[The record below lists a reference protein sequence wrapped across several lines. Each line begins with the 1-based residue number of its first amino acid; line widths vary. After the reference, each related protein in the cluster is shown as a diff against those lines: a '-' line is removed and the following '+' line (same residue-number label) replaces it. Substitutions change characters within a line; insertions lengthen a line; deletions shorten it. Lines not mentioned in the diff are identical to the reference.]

1 MNQDQNAAGAAVPAE
16 QSPWSGA
23 DVSASVSERVRRAEV
38 LIEALPYIRRFSGHV
53 MVIKLGGAVD
63 AADGDVDSVLRDV
76 VLLRFVG
83 MRPVLVHGG
92 GAEISAW
99 QERIGIAPRFVNGLR
114 VTDAPTMEIVK
125 MVLTGKVGPDLVM
138 RINRLGGSAIG
149 ISGEDG
155 PTLLVRPRAPE
166 GGADLG
172 FVGDVETVNVDPLQ
186 AILDQGRIPVV
197 ASIGLGYDGQ
207 TYNVNADSVAAE
219 VAVALR
225 ATKLILL
232 TDVDGVRDGSGSL
245 LSELDSGTAKRLVD
259 DGVIVRGMI
268 PKVRAAMRAAS
279 AGAAAHII
287 DGRVPHSLLLELLTE
302 RGVGT
307 MVAAGERA

>member
-1 MNQDQNAAGAAVPAE
+1 MTQTQLTPD
-16 QSPWSGA
+16 
-23 DVSASVSERVRRAEV
+23 VSERVERAKV
-38 LIEALPYIRRFSGHV
+38 LIEALPYIRKFSGHI
-53 MVIKLGGAVD
+53 MVIKLGGSVD
-63 AADGDVDSVLRDV
+63 AADTDIDDVLRDV

-99 QERIGIAPRFVNGLR
+99 QARIGLEPKFVNGLR

-125 MVLTGKVGPDLVM
+125 MVLTGKVNPDIVT

-155 PTLLVRPRAPE
+155 PTLLVRPRPPE

-172 FVGDVETVNVDPLQ
+172 FVGDVETVNAEPLQ

-197 ASIGLGYDGQ
+197 ASIGMGYDGQ

-219 VAVALR
+219 LAVALH
-225 ATKLILL
+225 ATKLIVL
-232 TDVDGVRDGSGSL
+232 TDVEGVRGRDGAL
-245 LSELDSGTAKRLVD
+245 LSELDPQSAQRLVAE
-259 DGVIVRGMI
+259 GVIAGGMI
-268 PKVRAAMRAAS
+268 PKVRAAVRAVES
-279 AGAAAHII
+279 GAAAHVI

-307 MVAAGERA
+307 MFAAETP